1 VGTASFKIR
10 PPPLMVLKKQIK
22 TTKIKNTKT
31 HVYIF
36 LKNFVNRKG
45 KPWE

>member
-1 VGTASFKIR
+1 
-10 PPPLMVLKKQIK
+10 MVLKKQIK

-36 LKNFVNRKG
+36 LKNFVNRKS